1 MTLKEKQLKI
11 VQDTEKEIENFSGCA
26 YELKDLQQYLHIQKK
41 VLHRLGYRKPR
52 TKQQQQPPKINPFKL
67 QEKEAPELLP
77 ATEEEKKGPKFNKY
91 LNKEKKA
98 AIKKLYF
105 EGMAAAEISDVLWIE
120 TKQIQKYLKTLKADK
135 NRNLIADNST
145 KKEVI

>member
-52 TKQQQQPPKINPFKL
+52 TKQQQQPPKTNPFKL
-67 QEKEAPELLP
+67 QEKETPELSP

-105 EGMAAAEISDVLWIE
+105 EGMAAAEISAVLWIE
-120 TKQIQKYLKTLKADK
+120 TKQIDKYLKTLKTDK

>member
-11 VQDTEKEIENFSGCA
+11 VEETEKDIANFTGGA

-52 TKQQQQPPKINPFKL
+52 TKTVQQPPKINPFKL
-67 QEKEAPELLP
+67 QEKEVPELLP

-105 EGMAAAEISDVLWIE
+105 EG
-120 TKQIQKYLKTLKADK
+120 
-135 NRNLIADNST
+135 
-145 KKEVI
+145 

>member
-11 VQDTEKEIENFSGCA
+11 VQDTEKDIENFTGGA
-26 YELKDLQQYLHIQKK
+26 YELKDLQQYLHVQKK
-41 VLHRLGYRKPR
+41 ILHRLGYRKPR
-52 TKQQQQPPKINPFKL
+52 TKTVQQPPKINPFKL

-105 EGMAAAEISDVLWIE
+105 EGTAAAEISAVLWIE
-120 TKQIQKYLKTLKADK
+120 KRQIDKYLKTLKADK

>member
-1 MTLKEKQLKI
+1 MNLKEKQIKI
-11 VQDTEKEIENFSGCA
+11 VEETEKDISNFTGGA

-41 VLHRLGYRKPR
+41 ILHRLGYRKPR
-52 TKQQQQPPKINPFKL
+52 TKTDNTPPKVNPFKL
-67 QEKEAPELLP
+67 NPVEVPELLP

-105 EGMAAAEISDVLWIE
+105 EGTPAAEISAVLWIE
-120 TKQIQKYLKTLKADK
+120 LRQIKKFLKTLKADN

-145 KKEVI
+145 KKDF

>member
-1 MTLKEKQLKI
+1 MRPHTFGRTDDGRSVSGAKLK
-11 VQDTEKEIENFSGCA
+11 A
-26 YELKDLQQYLHIQKK
+26 M
-41 VLHRLGYRKPR
+41 
-52 TKQQQQPPKINPFKL
+52 
-67 QEKEAPELLP
+67 

-120 TKQIQKYLKTLKADK
+120 KRQIDKYLKTLKAD
-135 NRNLIADNST
+135 T
-145 KKEVI
+145 KRKKVQQPKRLGKYNF

>member
-1 MTLKEKQLKI
+1 MNLKEKQLKI
-11 VQDTEKEIENFSGCA
+11 VEETEKDIANFTGGA

-52 TKQQQQPPKINPFKL
+52 TKTVQQPPKINPFKL
-67 QEKEAPELLP
+67 QDKEVPELLP

-98 AIKKLYF
+98 AIKKLFF
-105 EGMAAAEISDVLWIE
+105 EGTAAAEISAVLWIE
-120 TKQIQKYLKTLKADK
+120 KRQIDKYLKTLKADK

>member
-11 VQDTEKEIENFSGCA
+11 VEETEKDIANFTGGA

-52 TKQQQQPPKINPFKL
+52 TKTVQQPPKINPFKL
-67 QEKEAPELLP
+67 QDKEVPELLP

-98 AIKKLYF
+98 AIKKLFF
-105 EGMAAAEISDVLWIE
+105 EGTAAAEISAVLWIE
-120 TKQIQKYLKTLKADK
+120 KRQIDKYLKTLKADK

>member
-11 VQDTEKEIENFSGCA
+11 VEETEKDIANFTGGA

-52 TKQQQQPPKINPFKL
+52 TKTVQQPPKINPFKL
-67 QEKEAPELLP
+67 QEKEVPELLP

-98 AIKKLYF
+98 AIKKLFF
-105 EGMAAAEISDVLWIE
+105 EGTAAAEISAVLWIE
-120 TKQIQKYLKTLKADK
+120 KRQIDKYLKTLKADK